1 MKKTTLI
8 CMLIFSIFF
17 SINNFAQ
24 STALYDISFQ
34 STWNSSDHGTLPS
47 NAHWSNLVGT
57 NHNGSVTFLA
67 IGQPASP
74 GIEDVAEIGDNST
87 FNSEV
92 QAAINMGNAEQWFN
106 EPFAPYAAIS
116 SATLSNITVSEDFPL
131 VSLAAMIAPSPD
143 WMIAVNSLNLWDTDM
158 EKWKESFTVDLFP
171 YDAGTEDGFGY
182 SGSNPSTNPHGVI
195 TNIAGA
201 TGYPF
206 NSEKVGTLTIT
217 FKSSTL
223 SNTNFKRS
231 ETAKIYPNPSNTGN
245 ITIANA
251 NSIKNIEIYDVLGK
265 AVKTL
270 KFNSTEQNRKVD
282 VSSLKIGVYIVRLT
296 DNFEAIT
303 SKKLVID

>member
-171 YDAGTEDGFGY
+171 YDAGTEANTEAAGTIPGPADGGEGFNEARDDVNFVARHPGVVTNEDGL
-182 SGSNPSTNPHGVI
+182 SSSVLSPEHKFDNPLAKVVI
-195 TNIAGA
+195 T
-201 TGYPF
+201 
-206 NSEKVGTLTIT
+206 
-217 FKSSTL
+217 ST
-223 SNTNFKRS
+223 
-231 ETAKIYPNPSNTGN
+231 
-245 ITIANA
+245 
-251 NSIKNIEIYDVLGK
+251 
-265 AVKTL
+265 
-270 KFNSTEQNRKVD
+270 Q
-282 VSSLKIGVYIVRLT
+282 
-296 DNFEAIT
+296 
-303 SKKLVID
+303 